1 MKSIKRKRLAEDAK
15 QPEKDQRTIEI
26 AKQPEKDQRTIEIAK
41 QPEKD
46 QRTIEISKQPEE
58 RVETASNRKV
68 EITHKLETPSHVQVE
83 GPSTHKTPSNL
94 QVEKPSTHKSQKPTS
109 RNVQKVEQSTVE
121 MILSSE
127 DSNSFY
133 LQNGQLFYVH
143 KDLSPSVLMNFYDGK
158 QQNVNVDTTSHLSD
172 VPVSEQGS
180 ESSQELSLME
190 VEPEPPSP
198 MGELTIPKMRS
209 TSLETN
215 VNDDTVITFYNFEK
229 KPIKFNISAPEF
241 VPLAGKDGKSNL

>member
-26 AKQPEKDQRTIEIAK
+26 AKQPEKDQRTIEISK
-41 QPEKD
+41 QPEK
-46 QRTIEISKQPEE
+46 

-68 EITHKLETPSHVQVE
+68 EITHKLEIPSHVQVE

-94 QVEKPSTHKSQKPTS
+94 QVEKPSTHKLQTS
-109 RNVQKVEQSTVE
+109 SNVQKVEQSTVE

-133 LQNGQLFYVH
+133 LQNGQLFYAH
-143 KDLSPSVLMNFYDGK
+143 KDLSPSVLMNFYGGK

-229 KPIKFNISAPEF
+229 KPVKFNISAPEF